1 MPPPIKTRMLSS
13 KHCWRRASKDSW
25 ISHKLLAI
33 VFSGNLVGFPVCG
46 FWSGNSWFSW
56 EFLTEAAAE
65 SLSWSFW
72 PLAWQ
77 KYLCLSRR
85 WGPNQKQGQKP
96 KHLKKVEQ
104 LLLDTCM
111 SGMWHF
117 CIHPERRVAA
127 NNFVDADVA
136 QDWIGRTIMREM
148 LWHCSRISIKQLGG
162 SQIGNPRESSKHCG

>member
-1 MPPPIKTRMLSS
+1 MIFGAAPMNTNAFGHRSIAGVLSQ
-13 KHCWRRASKDSW
+13 DSR

-46 FWSGNSWFSW
+46 FWSGHSWFSW

-72 PLAWQ
+72 PLARQ

-85 WGPNQKQGQKP
+85 WGPNQKQGQKS

-104 LLLDTCM
+104 FLLDTCM

-117 CIHPERRVAA
+117 CIYHPERRSSQQFRRCWCCSGLGRK
-127 NNFVDADVA
+127 NNHAGDVMTSLA
-136 QDWIGRTIMREM
+136 Y
-148 LWHCSRISIKQLGG
+148 
-162 SQIGNPRESSKHCG
+162 